1 LGWAPEE
8 LIGLRY
14 VELLAHKPET
24 DNLRFVGLTTET
36 ARSTFENQIVKKD
49 GSVIEMLWSAQWSA
63 SESSWFC
70 VAHDISDRKR
80 VEQLKREF
88 VSMISHD
95 LRTPL
100 SSVQVSLN
108 LMSIGACGDL
118 PDKAIEQARD
128 AEHNLSFV
136 MILINGL
143 MDVEKMHAGRMSL
156 RTRETN
162 IANVIERAVE
172 AVTPLANR
180 DDVKLVWAL
189 PDIPLIADENR
200 LLQVLVNFLSNAL
213 KFSRPGTEIRIGTV
227 DRISEVEVSV
237 SDSGPGIREE
247 DRQRIFQRFEQ
258 VDANSKA
265 SRDGHGLGLAIC
277 KAIVSEH
284 GGTIDVHSIEGK
296 GSTFFFRIP
305 KKPTNSTQPTN

>member
-1 LGWAPEE
+1 M
-8 LIGLRY
+8 
-14 VELLAHKPET
+14 
-24 DNLRFVGLTTET
+24 F
-36 ARSTFENQIVKKD
+36 
-49 GSVIEMLWSAQWSA
+49 WSAQWSA

-70 VAHDISDRKR
+70 VAHDITDRKR
-80 VEQLKREF
+80 SEQLKREF

-118 PDKAIEQARD
+118 PEKAIEQARD

-143 MDVEKMHAGRMSL
+143 MDVEKMQAGRMSL
-156 RTRETN
+156 RPRETN
-162 IANVIERAVE
+162 IASVIERAVE
-172 AVTPLANR
+172 AISPLANR
-180 DDVKLVWAL
+180 DDVKVVWAL
-189 PDIPLIADENR
+189 PDIPLVADENR

-213 KFSRPGTEIRIGTV
+213 KFSRPGMEIKIETV
-227 DRISEVEVSV
+227 DTINEVEVSV

-258 VDANSKA
+258 VDANSEV
-265 SRDGHGLGLAIC
+265 SRNGHGLGLAIC
-277 KAIVSEH
+277 KAIILEH
-284 GGTIDVHSIEGK
+284 GGTIDVQSTEGK

-305 KKPTNSTQPTN
+305 KNLKNPVLAKKFNAGS